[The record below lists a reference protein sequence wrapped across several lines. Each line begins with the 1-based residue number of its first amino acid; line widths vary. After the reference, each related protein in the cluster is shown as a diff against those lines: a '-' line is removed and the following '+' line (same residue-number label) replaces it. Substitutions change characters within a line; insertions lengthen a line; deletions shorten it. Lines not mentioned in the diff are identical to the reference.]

1 MLIRR
6 FPQTT
11 LYLAIA
17 IVIAIVFVPA
27 ASAED
32 LAKTRTV
39 SGHQIVH
46 YKDAPVPVDLSQVT
60 IAAYVPNGSG
70 YNVITGTGT
79 TQGTFTISGVP
90 TGNYLL
96 QFGVEYLW
104 TNASKVN
111 LDTNSDYRST
121 VVPANSDSTLTFDIL
136 NLNAWQDT
144 DVFEIVCPNNL
155 SWESTDDYLY
165 GGMSSGATSFTG
177 TYPYV
182 GNLSEA
188 SLKDQYYVA
197 DLVTQEV
204 SNIPMPALARYYA
217 VPKFTQAQD
226 SNTSINGTLKAIA
239 QTNTLEGN
247 ANGADLA
254 NEALAANP
262 GAILADMSFGFD
274 VYPGSLSK
282 GFTTDAPDLILYEGY
297 SGGPPIL
304 DQNGDIGPIAY
315 GNPYPKS
322 WPLFVIYE
330 YDAATFYTAPGASN
344 SASLTTS
351 AYGYTTTLPTA
362 TSPIVPL
369 VGVVQNPNVNGTSFF
384 ANQTG
389 AGVAP
394 TLTWSA
400 PSVGTATFYRVRVNL
415 LSNNGGNSTFTTV
428 AVLSTQ
434 ETSLQIPPGVLTAG
448 QAYVFLINARYTSG
462 LNFAKNPYFLG
473 PSAGYAGVV
482 SGMIQP

>member
-1 MLIRR
+1 
-6 FPQTT
+6 
-11 LYLAIA
+11 
-17 IVIAIVFVPA
+17 
-27 ASAED
+27 
-32 LAKTRTV
+32 
-39 SGHQIVH
+39 
-46 YKDAPVPVDLSQVT
+46 
-60 IAAYVPNGSG
+60 
-70 YNVITGTGT
+70 
-79 TQGTFTISGVP
+79 
-90 TGNYLL
+90 
-96 QFGVEYLW
+96 
-104 TNASKVN
+104 
-111 LDTNSDYRST
+111 
-121 VVPANSDSTLTFDIL
+121 
-136 NLNAWQDT
+136 
-144 DVFEIVCPNNL
+144 
-155 SWESTDDYLY
+155 
-165 GGMSSGATSFTG
+165 
-177 TYPYV
+177 
-182 GNLSEA
+182 
-188 SLKDQYYVA
+188 
-197 DLVTQEV
+197 
-204 SNIPMPALARYYA
+204 
-217 VPKFTQAQD
+217 
-226 SNTSINGTLKAIA
+226 
-239 QTNTLEGN
+239 
-247 ANGADLA
+247 
-254 NEALAANP
+254 
-262 GAILADMSFGFD
+262 D

-448 QAYVFLINARYTSG
+448 QTYVFLINARYSSG